1 MWIDENAS
9 EQHLRTWIKHC
20 PAMKLVSTLDGQILW
35 ANAAFCDWSQYT
47 LTELRKL
54 TWMAISVPDKSL
66 EADVDEARN
75 LDAYNPTYQ
84 VKKQYIPKGAKPEWG
99 QLTVM
104 RYPLSGEIE
113 CCLCTWEP
121 LKNGTATAFAMAME
135 HTQKLDARIEAMTVE
150 IKAVTSQTDEDK
162 FILGAIRMVQRHP
175 KIAAAFVVVALS
187 IFGLNNVVELLQRT
201 GLIQLPV
208 KVERTESH
216 ASMVH
221 EIADPVRFV
230 AVAKEYSATSP
241 SGLHIAATKL
251 SDGRTG
257 SVSVVRRRG
266 IFNADAN
273 RHAPDGIGG
282 IGVDVGGSDGR
293 FGSLSSG
300 TSGVSF

>member
-1 MWIDENAS
+1 MWIDDIANEG
-9 EQHLRTWIKHC
+9 HLRTWVKHC

-47 LTELRKL
+47 LTELRKM
-54 TWMAISVPDKSL
+54 TWMAISVPDKNL
-66 EADVDEARN
+66 ESDIDESRN

-84 VKKQYIPKGAKPEWG
+84 VKKQYIPKGSKPEWG

-135 HTQKLDARIEAMTVE
+135 HTVKLDARIEAMTAE
-150 IKAVTSQTDEDK
+150 LRAVTTQSDEDK

-175 KIAAAFVVVALS
+175 KIAASFLFIALS

-208 KVERTESH
+208 KIERTEAH

-221 EIADPVRFV
+221 EIADPVRVLHV
-230 AVAKEYSATSP
+230 ASEYTATTE
-241 SGLHIAATKL
+241 SGLNMSI
-251 SDGRTG
+251 SRFDDGRIR
-257 SVSVVRRRG
+257 SVSAFHRRG
-266 IFNADAN
+266 GIDVNADRRESN
-273 RHAPDGIGG
+273 SIGGVGVGVGGPDGRI
-282 IGVDVGGSDGR
+282 
-293 FGSLSSG
+293 GSLSNRASG
-300 TSGVSF
+300 INF

>member
-1 MWIDENAS
+1 MS
-9 EQHLRTWIKHC
+9 
-20 PAMKLVSTLDGQILW
+20 
-35 ANAAFCDWSQYT
+35 
-47 LTELRKL
+47 
-54 TWMAISVPDKSL
+54 ISVPDKSL

-104 RYPLSGEIE
+104 RYPLNGEIE

-135 HTQKLDARIEAMTVE
+135 HTQKLDARIEAMTME
-150 IKAVTSQTDEDK
+150 LRAVTTQTDEDK
-162 FILGAIRMVQRHP
+162 FVLGAIRMVQRHP
-175 KIAAAFVVVALS
+175 KIAASFLFIALS

-208 KVERTESH
+208 KVERTEAH
-216 ASMVH
+216 AAMVH
-221 EIADPVRFV
+221 EISDPVSV
-230 AVAKEYSATSP
+230 LAVASEYSATSP

-257 SVSVVRRRG
+257 SLSVVRRRG

-273 RHAPDGIGG
+273 RDSPDSTGG
-282 IGVDVGGSDGR
+282 VGVVVGGSDGR
-293 FGSLSSG
+293 TGSLSSG
-300 TSGVSF
+300 TSGIRF

>member
-1 MWIDENAS
+1 MWIDDIAS
-9 EQHLRTWIKHC
+9 ETHLRTWIKHC

-54 TWMAISVPDKSL
+54 TWMSISVPDKNL
-66 EADVDEARN
+66 ESDIDEAKN

-84 VKKQYIPKGAKPEWG
+84 IKKQYIPKGSKPEWG

-135 HTQKLDARIEAMTVE
+135 HTQRLDARIEAMTAELKV
-150 IKAVTSQTDEDK
+150 ITTQTDEDK
-162 FILGAIRMVQRHP
+162 FILGTIRMIQRHP
-175 KIAAAFVVVALS
+175 KIAASFLFVALS
-187 IFGLNNVVELLQRT
+187 IFGLNNIVELLQRT

-216 ASMVH
+216 ASLVH
-221 EIADPVRFV
+221 EIADPVRV
-230 AVAKEYSATSP
+230 LAVASEYSAVNQAGAAISVTRLS
-241 SGLHIAATKL
+241 SGQL
-251 SDGRTG
+251 G
-257 SVSVVRRRG
+257 SVSLIRG
-266 IFNADAN
+266 RSGRDAGRDIRFAD
-273 RHAPDGIGG
+273 RSGSV
-282 IGVDVGGSDGR
+282 GVNVGGSDGR
-293 FGSLSSG
+293 SGSLSSG
-300 TSGVSF
+300 TSGVNF